1 LCARDRGLP
10 EDDDGDAEATET
22 KPPEVENGGA
32 AIAAIT
38 ISSFIACM
46 QQEIRDGA
54 LQDFSYKTFPSRKQK
69 HTFSPPR
76 DLLTTTS
83 SDPRHT
89 PRRRKCSK
97 KQQQQANSAFF
108 LMLFSIISATNK
120 CNRPQQQQPNSRSN
134 TIFAATDFRTETKSA
149 HARGK
154 KMKKKCYLQRDFVD
168 ARAQQ
173 CE

>member
-1 LCARDRGLP
+1 
-10 EDDDGDAEATET
+10 
-22 KPPEVENGGA
+22 
-32 AIAAIT
+32 
-38 ISSFIACM
+38 M
-46 QQEIRDGA
+46 QQERRDGA
-54 LQDFSYKTFPSRKQK
+54 LQDFSYKTFSSRKQK

-76 DLLTTTS
+76 DLLTTTP

-120 CNRPQQQQPNSRSN
+120 CNRQQQKQPNSRSN
-134 TIFAATDFRTETKSA
+134 TIFAATTDFRSETKSER
-149 HARGK
+149 ARGK
-154 KMKKKCYLQRDFVD
+154 KMKKCYLQRDFVD